1 MTDQN
6 NEQSQFELFKNELND
21 TAGDGNAAFTHF
33 NSWDMSQGA
42 VLQKLYRT
50 HRKYIHDKLDTPE
63 AKAMAK
69 WLFKETGEE
78 FKEGKKLDSKD
89 VIKQMTIFAFS
100 SPEVR
105 KKDSQRDKL
114 KNTITVIYKLH
125 DDEDI
130 NVETDIVGTLFKNG
144 VEAYR
149 LKKTDAAKGGS
160 AGNETRKEKIE
171 RASKKAS
178 ELVSKTQVSL
188 AKSEWGLLV
197 QDANAVVKDNK
208 DKFMTAVGVIDEFG
222 AFNIVGVVP
231 TNDSYVGVKES
242 KTHEAVLV
250 AWIKTQDVANDIAV
264 NEMKKNISADL
275 IASFAKFAAGKDP
288 KVLQES
294 LDNSDLSLQVEEKPE
309 LIDEEREPDYI

>member
-1 MTDQN
+1 MADQN
-6 NEQSQFELFKNELND
+6 NEQSQFELFTAD
-21 TAGDGNAAFTHF
+21 MDVTAGDGAAAFTHF

-42 VLQKLYRT
+42 VIQKIIRT
-50 HRKYIHDKLDTPE
+50 HLKYLHGKLDTAD
-63 AKAMAK
+63 AKSIGK
-69 WLFKETGEE
+69 WLSKQTGLED
-78 FKEGKKLDSKD
+78 KQDSKHLL
-89 VIKQMTIFAFS
+89 KQMTIYAFS
-100 SPEVR
+100 KPEDR
-105 KKDSQRDKL
+105 KDENQREKL
-114 KNTITVIYKLH
+114 KNTFTVVYKLH
-125 DDEDI
+125 DDKNIDE
-130 NVETDIVGTLFKNG
+130 NTDIVGTLFKNG

-149 LKKTDAAKGGS
+149 LKKTDEAKGGS

-197 QDANAVVKDNK
+197 EDKEAVAKDNK
-208 DKFMTAVGVIDEFG
+208 NKFMTAVGVIDEFG

-294 LDNSDLSLQVEEKPE
+294 LDNSDLSLQVEEKPK